1 MLLVV
6 CLRELVGW
14 IVYLYIDAR
23 GEAMAGE
30 GRKKG
35 AEGEAGQGNAYIQ
48 VYIAAQ
54 KSIQ

>member
-30 GRKKG
+30 GREQG